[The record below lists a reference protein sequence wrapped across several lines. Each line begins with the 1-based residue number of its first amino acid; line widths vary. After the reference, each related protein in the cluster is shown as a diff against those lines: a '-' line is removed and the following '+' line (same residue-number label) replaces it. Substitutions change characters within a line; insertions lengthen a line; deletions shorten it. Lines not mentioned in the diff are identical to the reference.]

1 MTAALPA
8 TQDHAAL
15 LARLWTQATDHS
27 AEAPIRCAACGALH
41 ERDALL
47 RIITPR
53 RDLIAALCDRC
64 AELAGRDLETVEAL
78 IDQRGRVGA
87 FCVHRL
93 EDPEGDGLVV
103 VDADC
108 GCGIGGAA

>member
-1 MTAALPA
+1 MTAALSA

-15 LARLWTQATDHS
+15 LARLWTRATSQA
-27 AEAPIRCAACGALH
+27 AEAPIRCAVCGAQH

-53 RDLIAALCDRC
+53 RDRG

-78 IDQRGRVGA
+78 IDQRGRGGA

-93 EDPEGDGLVV
+93 EDPEGAGLVI